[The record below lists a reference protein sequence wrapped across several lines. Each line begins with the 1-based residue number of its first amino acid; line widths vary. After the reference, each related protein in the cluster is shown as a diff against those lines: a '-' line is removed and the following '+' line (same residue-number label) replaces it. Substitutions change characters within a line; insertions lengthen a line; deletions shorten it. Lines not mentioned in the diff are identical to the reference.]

1 MEAVIFIVGLGVA
14 QLMSKLGKTQGQGIA
29 IWMVT
34 MGAFLFAL
42 WYFGRAKVYRRTI
55 CSPIC
60 GGILRRPKDMSVR
73 GGGKNLPSGR

>member
-34 MGAFLFAL
+34 MGAFLFASF
-42 WYFGRAKVYRRTI
+42 YFR
-55 CSPIC
+55 
-60 GGILRRPKDMSVR
+60 
-73 GGGKNLPSGR
+73 